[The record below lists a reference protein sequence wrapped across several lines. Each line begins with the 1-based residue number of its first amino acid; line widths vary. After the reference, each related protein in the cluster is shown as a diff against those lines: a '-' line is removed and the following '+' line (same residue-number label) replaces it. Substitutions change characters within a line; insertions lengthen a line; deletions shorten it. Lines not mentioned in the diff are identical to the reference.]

1 MPIFPRQRGA
11 GSRGWQRPLS
21 VQNGGQGRECIPE
34 LCSIN
39 AFFVL
44 EESGENSERGRGGR
58 RDGVWGGCGEG
69 VMR

>member
-1 MPIFPRQRGA
+1 MPIFPRQREA

-21 VQNGGQGRECIPE
+21 VKNGGQERERIPE

-44 EESGENSERGRGGR
+44 EESGENSEGEGKGG
-58 RDGVWGGCGEG
+58 GKGKEG